1 MSDGALQSGWIKV
14 MAAFLPAAFLPAA
27 FLPAAFLLFTARIA
41 RTFGGGEEVLPDE
54 VAGGVGIPGRKR
66 AGQIDFAS
74 AGV

>member
-14 MAAFLPAAFLPAA
+14 MAAILPAAILPAAFLPAA

-54 VAGGVGIPGRKR
+54 VAAALGYLVESAPGR
-66 AGQIDFAS
+66 
-74 AGV
+74 